1 LKAYQSY
8 LKTLNLAW
16 TADASLQTLL
26 DVQQVQDGC
35 IKFIA
40 ERKNIDNNTVAITKD
55 CANYKDILKA
65 YQSYLKT
72 LNLAWTADASLQT
85 LLDVQ
90 SVQKT
95 FIKAISRED
104 VSDVNTKIKKNKDK
118 SLEGITRILEE

>member
-1 LKAYQSY
+1 MLSSS
-8 LKTLNLAW
+8 
-16 TADASLQTLL
+16 DAMSSIIKLQENCMQYITELS
-26 DVQQVQDGC
+26 
-35 IKFIA
+35 K
-40 ERKNIDNNTVAITKD
+40 IDNNTVTITES

-72 LNLAWTADASLQT
+72 LNLAWSIDASIQT

-95 FIKAISRED
+95 FIKAIRRED

-118 SLEGITRILEE
+118 SLEGITRILKE